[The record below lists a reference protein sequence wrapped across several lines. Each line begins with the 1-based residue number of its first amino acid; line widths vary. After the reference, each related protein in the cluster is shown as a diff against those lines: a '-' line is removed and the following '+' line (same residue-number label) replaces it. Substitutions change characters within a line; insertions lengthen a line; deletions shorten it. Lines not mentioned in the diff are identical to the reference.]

1 MSQAFD
7 PPMPTAQVPRPP
19 MQAWVDERTRV
30 AVGRNTNISGKLI
43 FQEPV
48 RIEGKFRGEVSSVE
62 LLVVTAEGSIEGKIR
77 APRLLILG
85 EVRGDI
91 IGATQVVL
99 GPAARV
105 NGSIQANSLTICE
118 GASFNGAVRMSTD
131 AEAAAAAPSSRTSPN

>member
-1 MSQAFD
+1 MSRNFD
-7 PPMPTAQVPRPP
+7 PPLPTAQVPRPP

-30 AVGRNTNISGKLI
+30 AVGRNTNIAGKLI

-85 EVRGDI
+85 EVRGDML
-91 IGATQVVL
+91 GAAQVVL

-105 NGSIQANSLTICE
+105 NGRIQTSSLTICE
-118 GASFNGAVRMSTD
+118 GALFDGEVLMKDARAE
-131 AEAAAAAPSSRTSPN
+131 AEAASSQRIVPN

>member
-1 MSQAFD
+1 MSRNFD
-7 PPMPTAQVPRPP
+7 PPLPTAQVPRPP

-30 AVGRNTNISGKLI
+30 AVGRNTNIAGKLI

-91 IGATQVVL
+91 LGATQVVL
-99 GPAARV
+99 GAAARV
-105 NGSIQANSLTICE
+105 NGRIQTSSLTICE
-118 GASFNGAVRMSTD
+118 GALFDGEVLMKDAR
-131 AEAAAAAPSSRTSPN
+131 AEADAASSQRIVPN

>member
-1 MSQAFD
+1 MSRDFD
-7 PPMPTAQVPRPP
+7 PPSPTAQVPRPP

-30 AVGRNTNISGKLI
+30 AVGRNTNIAGKLI

-48 RIEGKFRGEVSSVE
+48 RIEGKFRGEVTSVDT
-62 LLVVTAEGSIEGKIR
+62 LVVTAEASIEGKIR

-85 EVRGDI
+85 QARADV

-105 NGSIQANSLTICE
+105 SGRIQTRSLTICE
-118 GASFNGAVRMSTD
+118 GALFDGEVQMRD
-131 AEAAAAAPSSRTSPN
+131 AQPDAAPSQRIGPN

>member
-1 MSQAFD
+1 MSRDFD
-7 PPMPTAQVPRPP
+7 PPLPTAQVPRPP

-30 AVGRNTNISGKLI
+30 AVARNTNIAGKLI

-62 LLVVTAEGSIEGKIR
+62 LLVVAAEATIEGKIR

-85 EVRGDI
+85 EVRGDV
-91 IGATQVVL
+91 IGAAQVVL

-105 NGSIQANSLTICE
+105 NGRIQANSLTICE
-118 GASFNGAVRMSTD
+118 GAQFTGEVQMQTQTD
-131 AEAAAAAPSSRTSPN
+131 ATASAPSPRIAPA

>member
-1 MSQAFD
+1 MSRDFD
-7 PPMPTAQVPRPP
+7 PPLPTAQAPRPP

-30 AVGRNTNISGKLI
+30 AVGRNTNIAGKLI

-62 LLVVTAEGSIEGKIR
+62 LLVVTADASIEGKIR

-85 EVRGDI
+85 QVSGDV

-105 NGSIQANSLTICE
+105 NGRIQTRSLTICE
-118 GASFNGAVRMSTD
+118 GALFDGEVQMRD
-131 AEAAAAAPSSRTSPN
+131 AETGADTTPSQRIGPN

>member
-1 MSQAFD
+1 MSPDFD
-7 PPMPTAQVPRPP
+7 PPMPTAQAPRPP

-30 AVGRNTNISGKLI
+30 AVGRNTNIAGKLI

-62 LLVVTAEGSIEGKIR
+62 LLVVSAEATIEGKIR

-85 EVRGDI
+85 ELNGDV

-99 GPAARV
+99 GPAAKV
-105 NGSIQANSLTICE
+105 KGLIQASSLTICE
-118 GASFNGAVRMSTD
+118 GAMFNGEVQMSPEEG
-131 AEAAAAAPSSRTSPN
+131 AQSPRQMNPE

>member
-1 MSQAFD
+1 MSRDFD
-7 PPMPTAQVPRPP
+7 PPLPTAQVPRPP

-30 AVGRNTNISGKLI
+30 AVGRNTNIAGKLI

-62 LLVVTAEGSIEGKIR
+62 LLVVTAEGKIEGKIR

-85 EVRGDI
+85 EVHGDM
-91 IGATQVVL
+91 IGADQVVL

-105 NGSIQANSLTICE
+105 EGRIQTASLTICE
-118 GASFNGAVRMSTD
+118 GARFDGEIRMQAD
-131 AEAAAAAPSSRTSPN
+131 AGAAATTGSQRIAPN

>member
-1 MSQAFD
+1 MSRQFD
-7 PPMPTAQVPRPP
+7 PPLPTAQVPRPP

-30 AVGRNTNISGKLI
+30 AVGRNTNIAGKLI

-62 LLVVTAEGSIEGKIR
+62 LLVVTAEASIEGKVR

-85 EVRGDI
+85 ELNGDV

-99 GPAARV
+99 GPTSKV
-105 NGSIQANSLTICE
+105 NGRIQALSLTICE
-118 GASFNGAVRMSTD
+118 GALFNGEVQMRNAD
-131 AEAAAAAPSSRTSPN
+131 AAADAAPNHRGAPN

>member
-1 MSQAFD
+1 MSRDFD
-7 PPMPTAQVPRPP
+7 PPLPTAQVPRPP

-30 AVGRNTNISGKLI
+30 AVGRNTNIAGKLI

-85 EVRGDI
+85 QLHGDV

-105 NGSIQANSLTICE
+105 NGNIQAGSLTVCE
-118 GASFNGAVRMSTD
+118 GAVLNGEIQMR
-131 AEAAAAAPSSRTSPN
+131 AAGAASATPSQRIAPH

>member
-7 PPMPTAQVPRPP
+7 PPLPTAQIPRPP

-85 EVRGDI
+85 EVRGDV

-99 GPAARV
+99 GPASRV
-105 NGSIQANSLTICE
+105 NGRIQSNSLTICE
-118 GASFNGAVRMSTD
+118 GASFNGEIRMRSG
-131 AEAAAAAPSSRTSPN
+131 ETSASA

>member
-1 MSQAFD
+1 MSQDFD
-7 PPMPTAQVPRPP
+7 PPLPTAQVPRPP

-85 EVRGDI
+85 EVRGDV
-91 IGATQVVL
+91 IGAAQVVL

-118 GASFNGAVRMSTD
+118 GASFNGDIRMQADTGS
-131 AEAAAAAPSSRTSPN
+131 ASAPSPRISRN

>member
-1 MSQAFD
+1 
-7 PPMPTAQVPRPP
+7 

-48 RIEGKFRGEVSSVE
+48 RIEGRFRGEVSSVE
-62 LLVVTAEGSIEGKIR
+62 LLVVTAEAKIEGKIR

-85 EVRGDI
+85 EVQGDVL
-91 IGATQVVL
+91 GAAQVVL

-105 NGSIQANSLTICE
+105 NGRIEAKSLTVCE
-118 GASFNGAVRMSTD
+118 GAQFNGEVQMGP
-131 AEAAAAAPSSRTSPN
+131 EADTTGANSSHRIAPV

>member
-1 MSQAFD
+1 
-7 PPMPTAQVPRPP
+7 

-48 RIEGKFRGEVSSVE
+48 RIEGKFRGEMSSVE
-62 LLVVTAEGSIEGKIR
+62 LLVVTAEAKIEGKIS

-85 EVRGDI
+85 ELQGDVV
-91 IGATQVVL
+91 GAAQVVL

-105 NGSIQANSLTICE
+105 NGRIEAKSLTVCE
-118 GASFNGAVRMSTD
+118 GAQFNGEVQMAVDTD
-131 AEAAAAAPSSRTSPN
+131 NTAAASTRRIIPA

>member
-1 MSQAFD
+1 MSQDFD
-7 PPMPTAQVPRPP
+7 PPLPTAQVPRPP

-85 EVRGDI
+85 EVRGDV
-91 IGATQVVL
+91 IGAAQVVL

-118 GASFNGAVRMSTD
+118 GASFNGEIRMQADTRS
-131 AEAAAAAPSSRTSPN
+131 ESAPSPRISRN

>member
-1 MSQAFD
+1 
-7 PPMPTAQVPRPP
+7 

-48 RIEGKFRGEVSSVE
+48 RIEGKFRGELSSVD
-62 LLVVTAEGSIEGKIR
+62 LLVVTAEAKIEGKIR

-85 EVRGDI
+85 ELQGDVV
-91 IGATQVVL
+91 GATQVVL

-105 NGSIQANSLTICE
+105 TGRIEARSLTVCE
-118 GASFNGAVRMSTD
+118 GALFNGDVQMA
-131 AEAAAAAPSSRTSPN
+131 AEAGAAADASSHRIAPA

>member
-1 MSQAFD
+1 MSSDFD
-7 PPMPTAQVPRPP
+7 PPLPTAQPPRPP

-30 AVGRNTNISGKLI
+30 AVGRNTHIAGKLI

-62 LLVVTAEGSIEGKIR
+62 LLVVSAEASIEGKIR

-85 EVRGDI
+85 ELNGDV

-99 GPAARV
+99 GPEARV
-105 NGSIQANSLTICE
+105 NGRIQAGSLTICE
-118 GASFNGAVRMSTD
+118 GAKFNGEVQMSP
-131 AEAAAAAPSSRTSPN
+131 EEGAPSRHIAPG

>member
-1 MSQAFD
+1 
-7 PPMPTAQVPRPP
+7 

-30 AVGRNTNISGKLI
+30 AVGRNTNIAGKLI

-62 LLVVTAEGSIEGKIR
+62 LLVVTAEASIEGKIR

-85 EVRGDI
+85 QVRGDV

-105 NGSIQANSLTICE
+105 NGRIQTHSLTICE
-118 GASFNGAVRMSTD
+118 GALFDGEVQMRDTETGANT
-131 AEAAAAAPSSRTSPN
+131 APSQRIGPN

>member
-1 MSQAFD
+1 
-7 PPMPTAQVPRPP
+7 

-62 LLVVTAEGSIEGKIR
+62 LLVVSAEARIEGKIR

-85 EVRGDI
+85 EVQGDVV
-91 IGATQVVL
+91 GAAQVVL

-105 NGSIQANSLTICE
+105 NGRIEAKSLTVCE
-118 GASFNGAVRMSTD
+118 GAQFNGEVQMGPETG
-131 AEAAAAAPSSRTSPN
+131 AAGADSSQRIVPA

>member
-1 MSQAFD
+1 MSQDFD
-7 PPMPTAQVPRPP
+7 PPLPTPQVPRPP

-48 RIEGKFRGEVSSVE
+48 RIEGKFRGEISSVE
-62 LLVVTAEGSIEGKIR
+62 LLVVTAEASIEGKIR

-85 EVRGDI
+85 EVRGDV
-91 IGATQVVL
+91 IGAVQVVL

-105 NGSIQANSLTICE
+105 TGSIESHSLTICE
-118 GASFNGAVRMSTD
+118 GASFDGEIRMHADDGS
-131 AEAAAAAPSSRTSPN
+131 AAAPSSRLSSN

>member
-1 MSQAFD
+1 
-7 PPMPTAQVPRPP
+7 

-48 RIEGKFRGEVSSVE
+48 RIEGRFRGELSSVE
-62 LLVVTAEGSIEGKIR
+62 LLVVSTEAKIEGKIR

-85 EVRGDI
+85 ELQGDVV
-91 IGATQVVL
+91 GAAQVVL

-105 NGSIQANSLTICE
+105 NGRIEARSLTICE
-118 GASFNGAVRMSTD
+118 GARFNGEVQMAVETAD
-131 AEAAAAAPSSRTSPN
+131 TAVPSARRIVPA

>member
-1 MSQAFD
+1 MSRDFD
-7 PPMPTAQVPRPP
+7 PPLPTAQVPRPP

-62 LLVVTAEGSIEGKIR
+62 LLVVTADGSIEGKIR

-85 EVRGDI
+85 EVRGDV
-91 IGATQVVL
+91 IGAAQVVL

-105 NGSIQANSLTICE
+105 NGSIHAHSLTICE
-118 GASFNGAVRMSTD
+118 GASFNGEIRMQADTGSV
-131 AEAAAAAPSSRTSPN
+131 AAPSSRISSPN